1 MERVVTCVMVVS
13 AVKLPVIRTS
23 PNTVKLPVTTDEPV
37 ISIVPSE
44 LLMFPSAIIVV
55 PGPI

>member
-1 MERVVTCVMVVS
+1 MERVVTCVMVWS

-23 PNTVKLPVTTDEPV
+23 PNTVKLPVITDEPV

-44 LLMFPSAIIVV
+44 LLMLPSAIIVV